1 MKHIKKWIKS
11 PIHIMVSLMLIMV
24 LGVGS
29 IAFFTDMESVANIIR
44 IGNMG
49 IETEETLEGLNK
61 NNIGVTVSG
70 NAECYVRI
78 RVDVPTVSYTDATG
92 VLHQAVITLPG
103 VEGSIRITASEWK
116 DYEGPINVSQDGE
129 PYIWEK
135 KEDGFWYLNKT
146 LSNNR
151 TVTFIESIS
160 YDGLFTVDEDGT
172 KSLPG
177 NITLD
182 MLSIPIT
189 SEAVQAENIPVG
201 GAVGTEA
208 AYAAFQYVAQTS
220 SGSEG

>member
-11 PIHIMVSLMLIMV
+11 PIHIMISLMLILV

-29 IAFFTDMESVANIIR
+29 IAFFTDMESVANIIQ
-44 IGNMG
+44 IGKMG
-49 IETEETLEGLNK
+49 IETEETLKGLDK
-61 NNIGVTVSG
+61 KNIGVTVSG

-78 RVDVPTVSYTDATG
+78 RVDVPTVTYTDANG
-92 VLHQAVITLPG
+92 ASHQAMIKLPG
-103 VEGSIRITASEWK
+103 VADEITASKWK
-116 DYEGPINVSQDGE
+116 EYTSDIVVTGSEDDF
-129 PYIWEK
+129 IWVK

-146 LSNNR
+146 LSSNE

-160 YDGLFTVDEDGT
+160 YDDLFTVDEDGN

-201 GAVGTEA
+201 DMSGTDA
-208 AYAAFQYVAQTS
+208 AYAAFQYVAQAS
-220 SGSEG
+220 ADSEG

>member
-11 PIHIMVSLMLIMV
+11 PIHIMISLMLILV

-49 IETEETLEGLNK
+49 IETEETLKGLNK
-61 NNIGVTVSG
+61 ENIGVTVSG
-70 NAECYVRI
+70 NTECYVRI
-78 RVDVPTVSYTDATG
+78 RVDVPTVTYRDANGTT
-92 VLHQAVITLPG
+92 HQAMIKLPG
-103 VEGSIRITASEWK
+103 VDDEITASDWK
-116 DYEGPINVSQDGE
+116 DYSQVISVSQNGE
-129 PYIWEK
+129 DFVWEK
-135 KEDGFWYLNKT
+135 KDDGFWYLNKT
-146 LSNNR
+146 LSNNK
-151 TVTFIESIS
+151 TVVFIESIS
-160 YDGLFTVDEDGT
+160 YDGLFIEDTEGN
-172 KSLPG
+172 KLLPG

>member
-11 PIHIMVSLMLIMV
+11 PIHIMISLMLILV

-29 IAFFTDMESVANIIR
+29 IAFFTDMESVANIIQ
-44 IGNMG
+44 IGKMG
-49 IETEETLEGLNK
+49 IETEETLKGLDK
-61 NNIGVTVSG
+61 KNIGVTVSG

-78 RVDVPTVSYTDATG
+78 RVDVPTVTYTDANG
-92 VLHQAVITLPG
+92 ASHQAMIKLPG
-103 VEGSIRITASEWK
+103 VADEITASKWK
-116 DYEGPINVSQDGE
+116 EYTSDIVVTGSEDDF
-129 PYIWEK
+129 IWVK

-146 LSNNR
+146 LSSDDE
-151 TVTFIESIS
+151 TVTFIECIS
-160 YDGLFTVDEDGT
+160 YDELFTVAEDGT